1 MIRGCLWILM
11 LIIGLSGIC
20 TAQNP
25 VSSTLRNLSL
35 DQPIP
40 DSLTLDTLLVL
51 PATIQV
57 THAETNQVLD
67 SSRWTY
73 RQNTLFW
80 RSEPPEH
87 PITINYR
94 VLPFPRQTTFSWLDS
109 SRWINPADAP
119 SAPRP
124 VGESTAGNT
133 LFGNQ
138 NLDYSGSFARGL
150 SFGNRQN
157 LVLNSAFNLQLA
169 GDLGDDFSILA
180 AITDENIPLQ
190 PEGNT
195 QQLRDFDRVYVQINR
210 GATQLTAGDYELSP
224 SPSYFM
230 RFFKN
235 LQGATVSNEV
245 DIGNGRLTNRA
256 GIAITRGQFAR
267 QNLPLTEG
275 NQGPYRLQGNQGE
288 RFIIVLAGTERV
300 YLNGRRLTRGIEQDY
315 VIDYNLGEI
324 TFTAQVFI
332 KRESRVIVEFEYA
345 DQNYLR
351 SLSLLDS
358 RYESQKATVYA
369 QWYRQQDSR
378 NSTLTLQLSEE
389 DRDVLFRAGDD
400 PEKAV
405 VSGVQP
411 LDNAN
416 PTRATYRLTDTLSNA
431 CPVADSVLVF
441 TTRTDIPLYTAR
453 FSFVGNGKGN
463 YRQSDGSLANEPVY
477 EWIPPDPLTCEPR
490 GDYAPVIQ
498 LPTPQQQQ
506 LLVAGAEVN
515 ISERSRFRAEWA
527 TSSLDLNRFSPR
539 DDSDD
544 GAAALYT
551 QFQQDIPLSS
561 RAEGWNL
568 TTDIQYEFKEASFQF
583 INPYRPQEFLRTWS
597 LTDFQGLGTVN
608 PADEHLIR
616 NRIGFNHPEF
626 GYARYGLDYFSRGS
640 GYSGLRHGLETNL
653 QTEKSQLLI
662 QTSLLNA
669 QTAEDNRSF
678 WQPDIQ
684 LRRQLPFQRKWTI
697 TAGYRGESNRR
708 ETIATDSLQASS
720 YAFREWWAGLEGGDS
735 TAFNWQLEYE
745 RRTDQLPQQNTLA
758 SALQASSWIVNTRYA
773 AAKNWQ
779 LKGRLQYRSLEVND
793 RDLTEETG
801 GNTFLGRLQQNLS
814 PGNGIIRLSTVYELG
829 TGQEPRIDFTY
840 IRVAT
845 GEGQYIWLDSLY
857 NNDGLIQP
865 NEMEIAPFPDQ
876 ANYVRVSRVTNDFI
890 RTRNVMLNQSVSVI
904 PRILWFSEKDN
915 LKALLARFSTQ
926 SSLRIQRKTSGGN
939 GGTLFNPFQLNV
951 VDSNLVAL
959 SSGMQ
964 HTLFFNRGK
973 PVFESQVGLIDNR
986 SRIAQTTGFESRQ
999 RTEYFLRSRLN
1010 LDQVWNL
1017 QNEISRGKRISDSE
1031 LFDTKN
1037 FALQFWSFEPSVTW
1051 TPSKQFRWS
1060 FSGRYQVDQ
1069 DQLRENGDEA
1079 ISREIRTEVT
1089 YNRSVKTTLRGQV
1102 SLVGIEY
1109 SGNPSSP
1116 VGFAILNGLQPG
1128 RNVLWN
1134 LQLDQQ
1140 LGKNLRLSLSYEGRQ
1155 TGSARTVHVGRAQ
1168 VAAVF

>member
-1 MIRGCLWILM
+1 
-11 LIIGLSGIC
+11 
-20 TAQNP
+20 
-25 VSSTLRNLSL
+25 
-35 DQPIP
+35 
-40 DSLTLDTLLVL
+40 
-51 PATIQV
+51 
-57 THAETNQVLD
+57 
-67 SSRWTY
+67 
-73 RQNTLFW
+73 
-80 RSEPPEH
+80 
-87 PITINYR
+87 
-94 VLPFPRQTTFSWLDS
+94 
-109 SRWINPADAP
+109 
-119 SAPRP
+119 
-124 VGESTAGNT
+124 
-133 LFGNQ
+133 
-138 NLDYSGSFARGL
+138 
-150 SFGNRQN
+150 
-157 LVLNSAFNLQLA
+157 
-169 GDLGDDFSILA
+169 
-180 AITDENIPLQ
+180 
-190 PEGNT
+190 
-195 QQLRDFDRVYVQINR
+195 
-210 GATQLTAGDYELSP
+210 
-224 SPSYFM
+224 
-230 RFFKN
+230 
-235 LQGATVSNEV
+235 
-245 DIGNGRLTNRA
+245 
-256 GIAITRGQFAR
+256 
-267 QNLPLTEG
+267 
-275 NQGPYRLQGNQGE
+275 
-288 RFIIVLAGTERV
+288 
-300 YLNGRRLTRGIEQDY
+300 
-315 VIDYNLGEI
+315 
-324 TFTAQVFI
+324 
-332 KRESRVIVEFEYA
+332 
-345 DQNYLR
+345 
-351 SLSLLDS
+351 
-358 RYESQKATVYA
+358 
-369 QWYRQQDSR
+369 
-378 NSTLTLQLSEE
+378 
-389 DRDVLFRAGDD
+389 
-400 PEKAV
+400 
-405 VSGVQP
+405 
-411 LDNAN
+411 
-416 PTRATYRLTDTLSNA
+416 
-431 CPVADSVLVF
+431 
-441 TTRTDIPLYTAR
+441 
-453 FSFVGNGKGN
+453 
-463 YRQSDGSLANEPVY
+463 
-477 EWIPPDPLTCEPR
+477 
-490 GDYAPVIQ
+490 
-498 LPTPQQQQ
+498 
-506 LLVAGAEVN
+506 
-515 ISERSRFRAEWA
+515 
-527 TSSLDLNRFSPR
+527 
-539 DDSDD
+539 
-544 GAAALYT
+544 
-551 QFQQDIPLSS
+551 
-561 RAEGWNL
+561 
-568 TTDIQYEFKEASFQF
+568 
-583 INPYRPQEFLRTWS
+583 
-597 LTDFQGLGTVN
+597 
-608 PADEHLIR
+608 
-616 NRIGFNHPEF
+616 
-626 GYARYGLDYFSRGS
+626 
-640 GYSGLRHGLETNL
+640 
-653 QTEKSQLLI
+653 
-662 QTSLLNA
+662 
-669 QTAEDNRSF
+669 
-678 WQPDIQ
+678 
-684 LRRQLPFQRKWTI
+684 
-697 TAGYRGESNRR
+697 
-708 ETIATDSLQASS
+708 
-720 YAFREWWAGLEGGDS
+720 
-735 TAFNWQLEYE
+735 
-745 RRTDQLPQQNTLA
+745 
-758 SALQASSWIVNTRYA
+758 
-773 AAKNWQ
+773 
-779 LKGRLQYRSLEVND
+779 
-793 RDLTEETG
+793 LTEETG

>member
-1 MIRGCLWILM
+1 MIRGCLWVLILM
-11 LIIGLSGIC
+11 FGLSGIG

-25 VSSTLRNLSL
+25 VPGTLRSL
-35 DQPIP
+35 TLESPLP
-40 DSLTLDTLLVL
+40 DSFTLDTLLVL
-51 PATIQV
+51 PATILI
-57 THAETNQVLD
+57 TNAETKQPLD
-67 SSRWTY
+67 TSDWSFHSNFIYWQSTPPGHPVTITY
-73 RQNTLFW
+73 R
-80 RSEPPEH
+80 
-87 PITINYR
+87 I
-94 VLPFPRQTTFSWLDS
+94 LPFPRRNTVAWLDS
-109 SRWINPADAP
+109 NRWVNPQNTALPERPLRAP
-119 SAPRP
+119 
-124 VGESTAGNT
+124 VTGNS

-195 QQLRDFDRVYVQINR
+195 QQLRDFDRVFVQINR

-245 DIGNGRLTNRA
+245 DIGEGILTNRA

-267 QNLPLTEG
+267 QNLPLSEG

-300 YLNGRRLTRGIEQDY
+300 YLNGRLLTRGIEHDY
-315 VIDYNLGEI
+315 TIDYNLGEL

-351 SLSLLDS
+351 SLSLLDT
-358 RYESQKATVYA
+358 RYESEKATVYA
-369 QWYRQQDSR
+369 QWFRQQDSR
-378 NSTLTLQLSEE
+378 NSTLTLQLDEAG
-389 DRDVLFRAGDD
+389 RDVLFRAGDD

-405 VSGVQP
+405 VSGIQP

-416 PTRATYRLTDTLSNA
+416 PTRATYRLADTLYA
-431 CPVADSVLVF
+431 ECPVSDSVLVF
-441 TTRTDIPLYTAR
+441 TSRTDVPLYTAR
-453 FSFVGNGKGN
+453 FSFVGSGRGN
-463 YRQSDGSLANEPVY
+463 YRQSQASLANEPVY
-477 EWIPPDPLTCEPR
+477 EWVAPNPLTCEPR

-506 LLVAGAEVN
+506 LLVAGAEVD
-515 ISERSRFRAEWA
+515 ISDRSRFRAEWA
-527 TSSLDLNRFSPR
+527 TGGLDLNRFSPL

-544 GAAALYT
+544 AGAALYT
-551 QFQQDIPLSS
+551 QFQQSIPLS
-561 RAEGWNL
+561 RQDEGWDL

-583 INPYRPQEFLRTWS
+583 INPYRPQEFFRTWS
-597 LTDFQGLGTVN
+597 LTDFQGLGTVE
-608 PADEHLIR
+608 PANEHLLR
-616 NRIGFNHPEF
+616 NRIGLNHPDF
-626 GYARYGLDYFSRGS
+626 GYARYGLDFFSRGS
-640 GYSGLRHGLETNL
+640 GYTGLRHGLETNL
-653 QTEKSQLLI
+653 QTERSQLLI
-662 QTSLLNA
+662 QSSILNA
-669 QTAEDNRSF
+669 ETRVDNRIF

-684 LRRQLPFQRKWTI
+684 LRHTLPFQNNWTI
-697 TAGYRGESNRR
+697 KTGYRGESNQR

-720 YAFREWWAGLEGGDS
+720 YAFHEWWAGIEGGDS

-745 RRTDQLPQQNTLA
+745 RRTDQLPGQNILTN
-758 SALQASSWIVNTRYA
+758 ALRAGSWIFNTRYA
-773 AAKNWQ
+773 ATKNWQ
-779 LKGRLQYRSLEVND
+779 LKGRIQYRSLNVLDPE
-793 RDLTEETG
+793 LTTEAG
-801 GNTFLGRLQQNLS
+801 GNNLLGRLQQNLS
-814 PGNGIIRLSTVYELG
+814 LGNGIVRLSTVYELG

-840 IRVAT
+840 VRVAT

-890 RTRNVMLNQSVSVI
+890 RTRNVVLNQSISVI
-904 PRILWFSEKDN
+904 PRILWFSEKKN
-915 LKALLARFSTQ
+915 IKAFLARFSTQ
-926 SSLRIQRKTSGGN
+926 SSLRIQRKTRGEN
-939 GGTLFNPFQLNV
+939 GGTPFNPFQLNV

-959 SSGMQ
+959 TSGMQ

-973 PVFESQVGLIDNR
+973 PVFETQAGMLDNR
-986 SRIAQTTGFESRQ
+986 SRIVQTTGFESRQ

-1010 LDQVWNL
+1010 LDKVWNL
-1017 QNEISRGKRISDSE
+1017 QTEFSRGKRISDSE

-1037 FALQFWSFEPSVTW
+1037 YALQFWSLEPSVTW
-1051 TPSKQFRWS
+1051 NPSSQFRWS
-1060 FSGRYQVDQ
+1060 FFGRYQIDQ
-1069 DQLRENGDEA
+1069 DYLQENGDRA

-1102 SLVGIEY
+1102 SLVGIDY

-1116 VGFAILNGLQPG
+1116 VGFAILNGLQTG
-1128 RNVLWN
+1128 RNLLWN

>member
-1 MIRGCLWILM
+1 MIRGCFWILM
-11 LIIGLSGIC
+11 LIIGLSGIG

-25 VSSTLRNLSL
+25 VSGTLRNRTLPTPVPDTILL
-35 DQPIP
+35 DSMI
-40 DSLTLDTLLVL
+40 VL
-51 PATIQV
+51 PATIQI
-57 THAETNQVLD
+57 THSKTNLQVD
-67 SSRWTY
+67 TSRWVF
-73 RQNTLFW
+73 RENKLVW
-80 RSEPPEH
+80 RSGPPDH
-87 PITINYR
+87 PVSVSYR
-94 VLPFPRQTTFSWLDS
+94 VLPFPQKSTFAWLDS
-109 SRWINPADAP
+109 SRWNNPPNAP
-119 SAPRP
+119 P
-124 VGESTAGNT
+124 VARSIRESTSVNT

-138 NLDYSGSFARGL
+138 NLDYTGSFARGL

-195 QQLRDFDRVYVQINR
+195 QQLRDFDRVFVQINR

-235 LQGATVSNEV
+235 LQGVTVSNETGV
-245 DIGNGRLTNRA
+245 GNGQLTNRA
-256 GIAITRGQFAR
+256 GLAITRGQFAR

-300 YLNGRRLTRGIEQDY
+300 YLNGRPLTRGIEHDY

-351 SLSLLDS
+351 SLTLLDS
-358 RYESQKATVYA
+358 RYESEKATVYA
-369 QWYRQQDSR
+369 QWFRQQDSR
-378 NSTLTLQLSEE
+378 NSTLTLQLDEQ
-389 DRDVLFRAGDD
+389 DREVLARAGDN

-405 VSGVQP
+405 VSGIQP

-416 PTRATYRLTDTLSNA
+416 PTRATYRLVDTFSTA
-431 CPVADSVLVF
+431 CTVPDSVLVF
-441 TTRTDIPLYTAR
+441 TSRTDIPLYTAR
-453 FSFVGNGKGN
+453 FTFVGEGQGN
-463 YRQSDGSLANEPVY
+463 YQQSDARLANEPVY
-477 EWIPPDPLTCEPR
+477 EWVAPDPVTCEPR
-490 GDYAPVIQ
+490 GTYAPIIQ

-506 LLVAGAEVN
+506 LLVAGAEVQL
-515 ISERSRFRAEWA
+515 SENARFRAEWA
-527 TSSLDLNRFSPR
+527 TSNLDLNRFSPEG
-539 DDSDD
+539 DADD
-544 GAAALYT
+544 GGAALYT
-551 QFQQDIPLSS
+551 QFQQAIPLT
-561 RAEGWNL
+561 RQQEGWEL
-568 TTDIQYEFKEASFQF
+568 TADLQYEFKEASFQF

-597 LTDFQGLGTVN
+597 LTDFQGLGSVELAN
-608 PADEHLIR
+608 EHLIR
-616 NRIGFNHPEF
+616 NRIGFNNPEF
-626 GYARYGLDYFSRGS
+626 GYARYGLDYFSRGAV
-640 GYSGLRHGLETNL
+640 YNGLRHGLETDL
-653 QTEKSQLLI
+653 QTENSRLLI
-662 QTSLLNA
+662 QSSLL
-669 QTAEDNRSF
+669 TAETATDNRTF

-684 LRRQLPFQRKWTI
+684 LRQQLPFLNQWSL
-697 TAGYRGESNRR
+697 TAGYRGERNERDLIQS
-708 ETIATDSLQASS
+708 DSLLGSS
-720 YAFREWWAGLEGGDS
+720 YAFQEWWAGVEGGDS

-745 RRTDQLPQQNTLA
+745 RRTDQLPRQNDLTK
-758 SALQASSWIVNTRYA
+758 ALRASSWILNTRYLA
-773 AAKNWQ
+773 GKNWQ
-779 LKGRLQYRSLEVND
+779 LKGRLQYRSLEVLD
-793 RDLTEETG
+793 PDLTGENG

-814 PGNGIIRLSTVYELG
+814 LGKGIVRLSTVYELG
-829 TGQEPRIDFTY
+829 TGQEPRVDFTY
-840 IRVAT
+840 IQVAT

-890 RTRNVMLNQSVSVI
+890 STRNVMLNQSIAVI
-904 PRILWFSEKDN
+904 PRIIWFSEKDN
-915 LKALLARFSTQ
+915 FKAFLARFSTQ
-926 SSLRIQRKTSGGN
+926 SSLRIQRKTRGSDGGPV
-939 GGTLFNPFQLNV
+939 LNPFQLSV
-951 VDSNLVAL
+951 VDTNLVAL

-973 PVFESQVGLIDNR
+973 PIYECQLGMVDNR

-999 RTEYFLRSRLN
+999 RTEYFLRNRLN
-1010 LDQVWNL
+1010 LNEVWNL
-1017 QNEISRGKRISDSE
+1017 QAEINRGERVSDSE

-1037 FALQFWSFEPSVTW
+1037 YALRFWSIEPSATW
-1051 TPSKQFRWS
+1051 TPSNQFRWT
-1060 FSGRYQVDQ
+1060 FSGRFQLDQ
-1069 DQLRENGDEA
+1069 DRLREQGDKA
-1079 ISREIRTEVT
+1079 TSREIRTEVT

-1102 SLVGIEY
+1102 SLVGIDY
-1109 SGNPSSP
+1109 SGNPASP
-1116 VGFAILNGLQPG
+1116 VGFAILNGLQTG
-1128 RNVLWN
+1128 QNLLWN